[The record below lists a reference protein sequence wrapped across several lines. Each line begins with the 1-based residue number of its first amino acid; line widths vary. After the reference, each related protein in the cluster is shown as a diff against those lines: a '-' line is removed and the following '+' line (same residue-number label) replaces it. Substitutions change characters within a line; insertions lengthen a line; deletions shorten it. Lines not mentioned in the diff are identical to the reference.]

1 MKKRYLI
8 FGLIALELAA
18 FPAAAQILDKVVFS
32 VRQKAIH
39 VVVSDKPGVKK
50 YAVTSNAP
58 FAVTSES
65 AIGEF
70 DIVIHKSGQIN
81 GQRFGD
87 NAQLPGAAQ
96 GCAMATSPLPTAI
109 YRAHQK
115 TAAQPGKIL
124 SQAVIIE
131 IHYDPETAP
140 NIKIM
145 TQEASKHIALGQAC
159 EVVPA

>member
-1 MKKRYLI
+1 MKKRYFLI
-8 FGLIALELAA
+8 SLIALELAA
-18 FPAAAQILDKVVFS
+18 LPAAAQILDKVVFS
-32 VRQKAIH
+32 VPQKAIH
-39 VVVSDKPGVKK
+39 VLVSDKPGVKK

-58 FAVTSES
+58 FAVTAQS

-70 DIVIHKSGQIN
+70 EVLIHGSGQIN

-96 GCAMATSPLPTAI
+96 SCSMVVSPAPTAI

-115 TAAQPGKIL
+115 TAAQAGSIL
-124 SQAVIIE
+124 SQTVIVE
-131 IHYDPETAP
+131 IHYDPALAP

-145 TQEASKHIALGQAC
+145 TENDSKLIGLGQNCDIA
-159 EVVPA
+159 PA